1 MHVVEERRASD
12 EAVQIRPVAE
22 DDWETVARIFN
33 LYVERTFAAYPDEP
47 VESSFFRDR
56 HEANVDYPFVVAE
69 LERAVVGFA
78 YLAPFHAA
86 ATMRRSATV
95 TYFLDPDHTGMG
107 IGSRLLSR
115 LLEEGRNLGV
125 DNVMAHVSSL
135 NEASIRFH
143 LQHGFTECGRFVGVG
158 SKRGRPFDMVWLQ
171 RTIA

>member
-1 MHVVEERRASD
+1 MCDVTSGASGSRVE
-12 EAVQIRPVAE
+12 IRPVVE
-22 DDWETVARIFN
+22 DDWGVVTGIFN
-33 LYVERTFAAYPDEP
+33 HYVEATFAAYPDEP
-47 VESSFFRDR
+47 VERSFFPDR
-56 HEANVDYPFVVAE
+56 HAAHPAFPFLVAV
-69 LERAVVGFA
+69 LDGAVVGFA

-125 DNVMAHVSSL
+125 ENVMAHVSSL

-158 SKRGRPFDMVWLQ
+158 SKRGQPFDMVWLQ
-171 RTIA
+171 RTTA